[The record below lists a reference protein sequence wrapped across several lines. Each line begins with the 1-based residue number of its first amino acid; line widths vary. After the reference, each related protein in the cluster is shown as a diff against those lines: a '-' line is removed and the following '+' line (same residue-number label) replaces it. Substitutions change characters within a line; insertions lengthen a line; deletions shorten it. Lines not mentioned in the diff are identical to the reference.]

1 MTTGPGLFDPEPAPL
16 FIHAA
21 HVQVTPREKPVDA
34 TTTVSYSVSD
44 TLFGPARVFSTAEG
58 IFRIDLLGEGAARA
72 ELTIPS
78 SWEEFREPL
87 HDLAIRFIGCRS
99 WSGPVIPLSVHGTA
113 FQFRVWELLLNIPY
127 GERTTY
133 GAIAAALGDK
143 KLSRAVGA
151 AVGSNPVAVIVP
163 CHRVVAMNGKI
174 GEFRWGGEMKRV
186 LLNSED
192 LSVGG
197 TNA

>member
-1 MTTGPGLFDPEPAPL
+1 MTTGPGLFDPAPASP

-21 HVQVTPREKPVDA
+21 HVQLTRRERSIDAATP
-34 TTTVSYSVSD
+34 VSYSVSE
-44 TLFGPARVFSTAEG
+44 TVFGPARVFSTAEG
-58 IFRIDLLGEGAARA
+58 IFRIDLLAEGAARWEFA
-72 ELTIPS
+72 IPS
-78 SWEEFREPL
+78 TWQEHSEPL

-113 FQFRVWELLLNIPY
+113 FQFRVWASLLNIPY

-133 GAIAAALGDK
+133 GAIAAAMEDK

-186 LLNSED
+186 LVNSED

-197 TNA
+197 TKS